1 MFTGLIDRTGE
12 IRQLQATASGL
23 ELTIVP
29 QSPYAALELGESIAV
44 NGMCLT
50 VTKITDD
57 GFCADV
63 SRESI
68 HRSTIADL
76 TVGALVNLERAM
88 AMGDRFGGHIVSGH
102 IDGTGKI
109 ARITPD
115 GDVRLFEIDIGER
128 LARWVVEKGSI
139 AIDGISLTV
148 AKAEAASVTI
158 AVIPHSLA
166 ATTLYR
172 ARVGQEVNVECDML
186 AKYVEKILHP
196 PSVEKESVDAT
207 EALNMDFLAE
217 NGYL

>member
-29 QSPYAALELGESIAV
+29 KSPYAALELGESIAV

-57 GFCADV
+57 GFRADV

-68 HRSTIADL
+68 HRSTSADL

-102 IDGTGKI
+102 IDGTGEI

-115 GDVRLFEIDIGER
+115 GDVRLFEIDIGDR

-148 AKAEAASVTI
+148 AKADAASVTI

-172 ARVGQEVNVECDML
+172 ASVGQEVNVECDML
-186 AKYVEKILHP
+186 ARYVEKMLHP
-196 PSVEKESVDAT
+196 PSAEKESADAT